1 MPKRIENVDETKL
14 ISLWDAGTPGN
25 KIAEQLKIRLGTLY
39 ARVRRLRQ
47 LGKVVARTQ
56 GQKIPSARR
65 LKALQI
71 LPTLWTTEGSL
82 REIAKQINYSIAQ
95 TLVLGRELHLPTHV
109 RKVHRPLDEKRQGAI
124 VLLKNSGWSFQD
136 MGDIFDISR
145 QRAHQLWKS
154 RPRTVKK

>member
-1 MPKRIENVDETKL
+1 MTMPKRIENVDETKL

-47 LGKVVARTQ
+47 LGKIVARTQ

-95 TLVLGRELHLPTHV
+95 TLVLGREI
-109 RKVHRPLDEKRQGAI
+109 G
-124 VLLKNSGWSFQD
+124 
-136 MGDIFDISR
+136 
-145 QRAHQLWKS
+145 RAS
-154 RPRTVKK
+154 CRERG